1 MSLSRSF
8 GGFQI
13 FHLPQALPHFLY
25 LCVLWWGPNDP
36 HAPCLPQ
43 LPVHVCALVGSKCS
57 TYSCLLPLPVPVCAL
72 VGSKCSTCPLP
83 APATCT
89 CVCFGG
95 VQMFHMPPAS
105 SHYLYLC
112 VLWWGPNVPH
122 APCLPPL
129 PVPVC
134 ALVGSKCS
142 TCRQPPIHTLGA
154 LIL

>member
-57 TYSCLLPLPVPVCAL
+57 TYSCLLPLPVCAL

-83 APATCT
+83 APTTCTLCALVGSKCSTCPLPPPTTCT

-95 VQMFHMPPAS
+95 VQMFHVPPA
-105 SHYLYLC
+105 
-112 VLWWGPNVPH
+112 PNPH
-122 APCLPPL
+122 PWCTHF
-129 PVPVC
+129 VTKN
-134 ALVGSKCS
+134 S
-142 TCRQPPIHTLGA
+142 
-154 LIL
+154 